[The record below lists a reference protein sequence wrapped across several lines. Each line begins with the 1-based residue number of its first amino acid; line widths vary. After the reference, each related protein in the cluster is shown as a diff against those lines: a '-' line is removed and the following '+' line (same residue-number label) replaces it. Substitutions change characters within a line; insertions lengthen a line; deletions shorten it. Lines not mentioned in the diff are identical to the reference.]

1 MKRVIEVGK
10 KYRHFK
16 GKIVEVL
23 ALAKDSEDLRDLVVY
38 KHDDQVWVRDYDVF
52 ISLVDKEKYPTVIQ
66 KYRFEEVEE

>member
-52 ISLVDKEKYPTVIQ
+52 ISLVDKEKYPTVTQ

>member
-1 MKRVIEVGK
+1 MKREIEVGK

-52 ISLVDKEKYPTVIQ
+52 ISLVDKEKYPTVTQ